1 MSQPI
6 LVGRSSSHFTRI
18 ARLFA
23 LELDV
28 PHTFRPVFDL
38 KSLDVADYAGNPA
51 LKIPVYVDE
60 NGPLFGTENI
70 CRELARRSGKEAV
83 VVQRGDVG
91 HRVVANAE
99 ELTLNVLTTEV
110 SVVTARLNDPERPP
124 LPKLFPSIEKSL
136 DYLDANL
143 DAALAA
149 LPEGRKLSFLEAS
162 LFCVLEHLPF
172 RQVLDVSP
180 WKRLDAFRQRF
191 GERESAKATVY
202 RFDTA

>member
-1 MSQPI
+1 MSHPI

-23 LELDV
+23 IELGV
-28 PHTFRPVFDL
+28 AHTFRPVFDL
-38 KSLDVADYAGNPA
+38 KSLDVGEYSGNPA
-51 LKIPVYVDE
+51 LKIPVYIDE
-60 NGPLFGTENI
+60 KGPLFGTENI
-70 CRELARRSGKEAV
+70 CREIVRRSGKESFV
-83 VVQRGDVG
+83 VLRGDVAD
-91 HRVVANAE
+91 RVVANAE

-110 SVVTARLNDPERPP
+110 TYVTLRLNEQPP
-124 LPKLFPSIEKSL
+124 LPKLMPSIEKSL
-136 DYLDANL
+136 DYLEQNL

-149 LPEGRKLSFLEAS
+149 LPEHRALSFLEVA

-172 RQVLDVSP
+172 REVLDITP
-180 WKRLDAFRQRF
+180 WKRLDEFRLRF